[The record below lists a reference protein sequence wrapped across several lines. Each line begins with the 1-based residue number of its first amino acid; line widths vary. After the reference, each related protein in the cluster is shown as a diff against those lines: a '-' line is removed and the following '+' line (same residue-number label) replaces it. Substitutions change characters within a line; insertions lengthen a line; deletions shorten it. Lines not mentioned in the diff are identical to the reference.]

1 MKFSCSNID
10 FYEAANACAKAASI
24 NTNIPVLE
32 GILISADDNVVMTG
46 NDMKIAIECT
56 FTANIFSKGKIV
68 VPAKILCEILRRMP
82 EGTIFFELTG
92 QSNVNIKCGE
102 LDFNIIGLPAEEF
115 PEIPASDAVR
125 TMQIK
130 PAVIK
135 DIVGHNM
142 FAVAQTE
149 LKPVL
154 TGIKIAINANE
165 ITAASLDGY
174 RMAVSKIVA
183 DEFYENGEFIIPG
196 RTLSELEKLVS
207 GMEESVNVNIGEKSV
222 MFEFGNVRFF
232 SRLLDGEF
240 VNYKN
245 LIPKEFNYNA
255 TVSVNEFIKS
265 IDRASLLTGSDG
277 TKVPIRITYEKD
289 KITVNCETPRGDFKD
304 VLAVKADCEE
314 AFEVGYNYR
323 FLMDALRSAD
333 CEFVKISIV
342 GSINPTV
349 ITPVED
355 DKFLFIVVPVK
366 LNK

>member
-10 FYEAANACAKAASI
+10 FLEAANACSKAASI

-32 GILISADDNVVMTG
+32 GILINAGENVVMTG

-56 FTANIFSKGKIV
+56 FTATIFSKGKIV

-92 QSNVNIKCGE
+92 ESNVNIKCGE

-125 TMQIK
+125 TMDIK
-130 PAVIK
+130 PEVIK

-149 LKPVL
+149 LKPIL
-154 TGIKIAINANE
+154 TGIKIAIDANE

-174 RMAVSKIVA
+174 RMAVSKVVA
-183 DEFYENGEFIIPG
+183 DEFYEKGEFIIPG

-207 GMEESVNVNIGEKSV
+207 GMDDAIKVNMGEKSV
-222 MFEFGNVRFF
+222 LFEFGNVKFF
-232 SRLLDGEF
+232 SRLLEGEF

-255 TVSVNEFIKS
+255 TVSVSEFIKS

-277 TKVPIRITYEKD
+277 TKVPIKITYEKD

-304 VLAVKADCEE
+304 VLPVKADCEE

-366 LNK
+366 LK

>member
-1 MKFSCSNID
+1 MKFSCSNLD
-10 FYEAANACAKAASI
+10 FLEAANACSKAASI

-32 GILISADDNVVMTG
+32 GILIDAGENVVMTG

-92 QSNVNIKCGE
+92 DANVNIKSGD

-115 PEIPASDAVR
+115 PAIPASDAVR
-125 TMQIK
+125 TMDIK
-130 PAVIK
+130 PEVIK
-135 DIVGHNM
+135 EIVSHNM

-154 TGIKIAINANE
+154 TGIKISIDANE
-165 ITAASLDGY
+165 ITAASIDGY
-174 RMAVSKIVA
+174 RMAISKITA
-183 DEFYENGEFIIPG
+183 DEFYEKGDFIIPG
-196 RTLSELEKLVS
+196 RTLAELEKLVA
-207 GMEESVNVNIGEKSV
+207 GMDEPIKVNMGEKSV
-222 MFEFGNVRFF
+222 LFEFGNVRFF
-232 SRLLDGEF
+232 SRLLEGEF
-240 VNYKN
+240 VNFKN
-245 LIPKEFNYNA
+245 LIPKDFNYNA
-255 TVSVNEFIKS
+255 TVSVAEFIKS

-277 TKVPIRITYEKD
+277 TKVPVKITYSKD
-289 KITVNCETPRGDFKD
+289 NITVNCETPRGDFKD
-304 VLAVKADCEE
+304 VLPVKADCDES
-314 AFEVGYNYR
+314 FEVGYNYR

-333 CEFVKISIV
+333 CEYVKISIV

-366 LNK
+366 LK

>member
-1 MKFSCSNID
+1 
-10 FYEAANACAKAASI
+10 
-24 NTNIPVLE
+24 
-32 GILISADDNVVMTG
+32 
-46 NDMKIAIECT
+46 
-56 FTANIFSKGKIV
+56 
-68 VPAKILCEILRRMP
+68 
-82 EGTIFFELTG
+82 
-92 QSNVNIKCGE
+92 
-102 LDFNIIGLPAEEF
+102 
-115 PEIPASDAVR
+115 
-125 TMQIK
+125 MQIK